1 MAICCIYFP
10 SRVHFADVR
19 QSLSYNHHSPYFD
32 LYFGDL
38 EGQESFKYNA
48 GITDMLIVGR
58 VASDSHD

>member
-1 MAICCIYFP
+1 
-10 SRVHFADVR
+10 
-19 QSLSYNHHSPYFD
+19 
-32 LYFGDL
+32 L